1 MKQAGFFLSIVM
13 SSFLPLG
20 CSVYMA
26 GTQPQKV
33 DVGVLQSG
41 GMARDHVIVKL
52 GLPTSSVKH
61 EDGTRTDIY
70 EFYEGSA
77 TGWKVGRATFNAI
90 ADVFTAGLWEIIATP
105 TEIALRGD
113 KVTARAVFDKND
125 IMKEFVVFKV
135 DKQEKK
141 EELVQD
147 NRPKKA
153 EEVR

>member
-1 MKQAGFFLSIVM
+1 MKQVGFWLSVLM
-13 SSFLPLG
+13 SSFLTLG

-26 GTQPQKV
+26 GNQPQKV
-33 DVGVLQSG
+33 DFGTFQSG

-77 TGWKVGRATFNAI
+77 TGWKVGRATFNAL
-90 ADVFTAGLWEIIATP
+90 ADIFTIGLWEIIATP
-105 TEIALRGD
+105 TEMAIRGD
-113 KVTARAVFDKND
+113 KLTARAVFDKND
-125 IMKEFVVFKV
+125 IMKEFVVFNV

-141 EELVQD
+141 EELKQD
-147 NRPKKA
+147 NQPKK
-153 EEVR
+153 E